1 MKLEKLGNICRIRN
15 GYAFK
20 SDKFADEG
28 VAIIRISDI
37 QANFVTIDKSVR
49 TPFYPVFE
57 NYRIKKGDIL
67 IAMSGATTG
76 KFGVYDSDEIAFQN
90 QRVGMFEINNHQ
102 VLESQYLFHALKLVK
117 PQIEKKAYGGGQPNI
132 SAANIGELKIPLPSI
147 SDQLH
152 IANILSKAENLIS
165 LRKQSITLLDEF
177 LKSTFLEMFGDF
189 KVMSTSKLEFLG
201 DNISYLT
208 SGSRGWAQYYS
219 ESGAK
224 FLRIQNIGGGIIRM
238 DNLIHVNPPDSAEA
252 ERTRVKEG
260 DLLISI
266 TADLGR
272 TSVIPKDFGEA
283 YINQHLALIRL
294 NKNINPIYAAYF
306 YNMPFGNNAIQKK
319 NRAAV
324 KAGLNFNDI
333 KSFPI
338 SIPSMVRQTQFSQIV
353 EKTEAIKVQ
362 YHSSLQE
369 LENLYGSLSQRAFRG
384 ELTLNKAEEQVL
396 MAAEPEAGYQAYKK
410 K

>member
-1 MKLEKLGNICRIRN
+1 MRLERFEKIFNDSTSKYNKIKKEDYNSIGE
-15 GYAFK
+15 FP
-20 SDKFADEG
+20 
-28 VAIIRISDI
+28 IID
-37 QANFVTIDKSVR
+37 QGQNFIGGFTDDKSMITNWGQPVIVFGDH
-49 TPFYPVFE
+49 TKVFKYVDFPFA
-57 NYRIKKGDIL
+57 I
-67 IAMSGATTG
+67 GAD
-76 KFGVYDSDEIAFQN
+76 GVK
-90 QRVGMFEINNHQ
+90 
-102 VLESQYLFHALKLVK
+102 VLTLKDPLFNTKYYYFFLRSLKLTDAGYSRHYK
-117 PQIEKKAYGGGQPNI
+117 F
-132 SAANIGELKIPLPSI
+132 LKESKLPLPLNL

-152 IANILSKAENLIS
+152 IANLLSKAENLIT
-165 LRKQSITLLDEF
+165 LRKQSIALLDEF

-208 SGSRGWAQYYS
+208 SGSRGWAQYYT

-306 YNMPFGNNAIQKK
+306 YNMPFGNNSIQKK

-338 SIPSMVRQTQFSQIV
+338 YIPSMVHQTQFAEIV
-353 EKTEAIKVQ
+353 EKTEVLKTYYQ
-362 YHSSLQE
+362 SSLQE

-384 ELTLNKAEEQVL
+384 ELTLNKAEKQVL
-396 MAAEPEAGYQAYKK
+396 MAAEPEPQYNKL
-410 K
+410 